1 MERITPLAHFIDYGD
16 NATVPLSDIH
26 ICPKLLRDTP
36 PMAIKCGLKLNAP
49 DKFHWT
55 PDFVEVLV
63 DVAAEGEILEA
74 VFCGEVD
81 GVKLIRS
88 LKTTEQ
94 DLVKL
99 IEEKNQYSANRPTG
113 ADTGVGYVTAK
124 HLPVKERIEDN
135 VTLHSDV
142 AEGTEKV
149 EGLVSSERNS
159 VVEENVS
166 LGTEWLG
173 WSEWSKFPPRPV
185 EN

>member
-1 MERITPLAHFIDYGD
+1 
-16 NATVPLSDIH
+16 
-26 ICPKLLRDTP
+26 
-36 PMAIKCGLKLNAP
+36 MAIKCGLKLNAP

-88 LKTTEQ
+88 SKTTEQ